1 MSHVSLVDR
10 KGYLT
15 LLLELNKE
23 DNLVLRRAEN
33 IKEWHTVILGLVSD
47 TRSRMMQNT
56 ESFWRKTMDVR
67 EMEDEKITA
76 EEWLVTRR
84 TPVSGKDENMCRS

>member
-1 MSHVSLVDR
+1 MDR

-15 LLLELNKE
+15 LLLELDKE

-33 IKEWHTVILGLVSD
+33 IKDWFTVILGLVTE
-47 TRSRMMQNT
+47 TRSSMMENT
-56 ESFWRKTMDVR
+56 ESFWRKTKDVR
-67 EMEDEKITA
+67 EMEEEKLA

-84 TPVSGKDENMCRS
+84 TPVSGKMSSNKSQNDKI

>member
-1 MSHVSLVDR
+1 MSQVSLVDR

-15 LLLELNKE
+15 LLLQLDKE

-33 IKEWHTVILGLVSD
+33 IKDWYTVILALVAE

-67 EMEDEKITA
+67 EMEEEKMA

-84 TPVSGKDENMCRS
+84 TPVSGKIKDKMCS